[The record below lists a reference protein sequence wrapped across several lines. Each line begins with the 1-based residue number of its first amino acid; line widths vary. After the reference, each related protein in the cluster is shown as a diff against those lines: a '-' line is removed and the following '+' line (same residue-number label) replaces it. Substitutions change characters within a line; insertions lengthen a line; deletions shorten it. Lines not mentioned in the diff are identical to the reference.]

1 MAERPLDGVRLTL
14 TPKDR
19 LQDGSFR
26 FDGLAEGEYML
37 RLVAPEFESHS
48 RKLRI
53 AGSERTEI
61 ILAPT
66 TSEEN

>member
-1 MAERPLDGVRLTL
+1 
-14 TPKDR
+14 
-19 LQDGSFR
+19 
-26 FDGLAEGEYML
+26 ML
-37 RLVAPEFESHS
+37 RLVAPELESHS

-53 AGSERTEI
+53 AGPERAEI